1 MPNLNCNC
9 YSSYSYS
16 ILDFNL
22 LNCCS
27 SLIIISKSVLE
38 KMLSNLFLPVK
49 LFLLS
54 EYMELS
60 SECEGL
66 ISMDLSSLLRFLLL
80 ILSSSLLSIYS
91 TAFLTVLII
100 LFSFSFCAYN
110 TCSMMAL

>member
-38 KMLSNLFLPVK
+38 KMLSNLFLPE